1 MSVVAAALSVP
12 AGVSFGLLLLGAAG
26 AAYSLW
32 SLSRLR
38 QHYRLVEAAERQP
51 AVSLNYVVRRYV
63 PRTLRSHQRAEE
75 ILLAKQIID
84 ARRTKWKRW
93 AMASALLVACS
104 VGTTIFLVH
113 RNLPA
118 VTAAPA
124 AAKVLPSDP
133 LTAIA
138 GVWGWRADSS
148 RSCTENPQVISVS
161 SDRKRV
167 STHYAKPIQIGTHW
181 DYDVS
186 MQQPGMLVLS
196 LPVGSSPRPISISI
210 KFLDADTFIATSS
223 ERPLETTGAIERCK

>member
-51 AVSLNYVVRRYV
+51 AVGLRYVVRRYV
-63 PRTLRSHQRAEE
+63 PRALRSHQRAEE
-75 ILLAKQIID
+75 ILLAKQIIE
-84 ARRTKWKRW
+84 ARRTKWKRR

-118 VTAAPA
+118 MTPSG
-124 AAKVLPSDP
+124 KVLPSDP

-167 STHYAKPIQIGTHW
+167 STHYAKRIQIGTHW